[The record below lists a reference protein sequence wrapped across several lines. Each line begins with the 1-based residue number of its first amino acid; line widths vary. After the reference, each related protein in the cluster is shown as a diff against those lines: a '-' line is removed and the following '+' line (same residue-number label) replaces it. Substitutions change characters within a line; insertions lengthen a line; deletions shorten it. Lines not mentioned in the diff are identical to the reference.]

1 VNIPPRFKYALEDA
15 AFSPFRR
22 GDAQLRAQPSG
33 GCHIRVMI
41 AFRTVTVTD
50 DSSRKLRIGL
60 IASGFSYAPADL
72 EALNMEKGI

>member
-1 VNIPPRFKYALEDA
+1 MRFKFQYALADA
-15 AFSPFRR
+15 PFSPFRR
-22 GDAQLRAQPSG
+22 GDALLRAPPSG
-33 GCHIRVMI
+33 ASGCHIMT

-50 DSSRKLRIGL
+50 DLSRKIRIGL

>member
-1 VNIPPRFKYALEDA
+1 MNIPPRFKYALEDA
-15 AFSPFRR
+15 PFSPFRR
-22 GDAQLRAQPSG
+22 GDAQLRAPPSG

-50 DSSRKLRIGL
+50 DSSRKVRIGL